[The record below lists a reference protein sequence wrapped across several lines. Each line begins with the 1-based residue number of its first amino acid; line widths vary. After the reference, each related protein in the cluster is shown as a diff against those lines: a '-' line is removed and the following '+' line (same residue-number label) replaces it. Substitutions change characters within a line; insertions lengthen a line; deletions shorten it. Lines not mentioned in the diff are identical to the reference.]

1 MIPYTAPA
9 ALWIDPS
16 QRAGPLPAEQP
27 PEIMP
32 HQRRVLA
39 SLMKQDS
46 SNGWL
51 HQRMSIPLGML
62 FDQHPH
68 GAMKIL
74 N

>member
-1 MIPYTAPA
+1 MVRYIAPA

-16 QRAGPLPAEQP
+16 QRAGPLPTEQP
-27 PEIMP
+27 PEAVP

-51 HQRMSIPLGML
+51 HQPMSIPLGRL

-74 N
+74 T